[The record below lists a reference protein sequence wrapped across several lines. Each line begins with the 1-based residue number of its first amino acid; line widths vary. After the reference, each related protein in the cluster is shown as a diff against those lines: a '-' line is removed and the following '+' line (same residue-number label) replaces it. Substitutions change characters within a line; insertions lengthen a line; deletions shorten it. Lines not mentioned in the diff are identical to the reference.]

1 MMMVMIVT
9 MMMMTMMMMMVNPPG
24 SSKHP
29 KDGADEQVAP
39 ESEGGVVAHSLL
51 NVNISGTSC

>member
-1 MMMVMIVT
+1 
-9 MMMMTMMMMMVNPPG
+9 MMMMKMIILMVLTMMIMMTNPPG

-29 KDGADEQVAP
+29 KDSADEEVAP
-39 ESEGGVVAHSLL
+39 EGEGGVEAHSLL